1 MNCTK
6 FEFSHCG
13 DINICDLAMNT
24 NHYYEKQ
31 IIPADGIRT
40 NVDLNVDHDE
50 DKNSDERNR
59 SSQDNVEDDK
69 NNHKIDNK
77 NKKCD
82 NYDDYDEKKASLE
95 AHEMFLNYKK
105 RLRSEHNKSPV
116 IGSKYLNVVFNQN
129 CLYMI
134 NFFTLLTLYVS
145 IIFKLARNYVDKHLK
160 YNFNFVY

>member
-1 MNCTK
+1 MTRNFSNIT
-6 FEFSHCG
+6 FSHCG
-13 DINICDLAMNT
+13 DVNISHLTINT

-59 SSQDNVEDDK
+59 SSQDNVEDHK
-69 NNHKIDNK
+69 NNHKIDNIYK
-77 NKKCD
+77 NYD
-82 NYDDYDEKKASLE
+82 DYDDYDEKKASLE

-116 IGSKYLNVVFNQN
+116 IGSKYLNVVFNQYR
-129 CLYMI
+129 LYV
-134 NFFTLLTLYVS
+134 FTLLTLYVF
-145 IIFKLARNYVDKHLK
+145 IIF
-160 YNFNFVY
+160 